1 MSNNEKLI
9 SLCLFLKILS
19 SLFILWR
26 KLLGDKSI
34 GLGAIGL
41 KQMAK
46 FKIQSIFCQLRLQV
60 TTWGRV
66 ISLKPLLCAIIIIV
80 WNNYHHYCVKQKSQ
94 KGKVTKL
101 SDPRCW
107 KFLDDVQFSYLPY
120 PQTSHSRKI
129 LEDDKSQQDLVGTL
143 DCWCQSPQIVIHPW
157 MSAPWSA
164 QSKIRILKPLRQ
176 IFGYLEQT
184 SDFNHA
190 DLSSVLLKIQP

>member
-120 PQTSHSRKI
+120 PQTSHNRKI
-129 LEDDKSQQDLVGTL
+129 LTKANKIWSIPWTAGANHLRSWSIPEWLHPDLRN
-143 DCWCQSPQIVIHPW
+143 P
-157 MSAPWSA
+157 
-164 QSKIRILKPLRQ
+164 R
-176 IFGYLEQT
+176 
-184 SDFNHA
+184 
-190 DLSSVLLKIQP
+190 